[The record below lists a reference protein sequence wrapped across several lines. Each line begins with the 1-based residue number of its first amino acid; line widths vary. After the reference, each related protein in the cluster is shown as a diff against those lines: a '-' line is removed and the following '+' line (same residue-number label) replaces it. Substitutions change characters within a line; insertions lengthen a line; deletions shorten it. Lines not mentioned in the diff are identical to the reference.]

1 MAKYTFELK
10 LKIVHDYLDGKGGS
24 DYLAKKYSIKAP
36 SQVKRWINAYQEFG
50 EEGLVRKRQ
59 KKKYS
64 VQFKLDAIELYLT
77 SELSYREVANTLNM
91 NNPNLIASWMR
102 QFREGGID
110 GLSKTKGCP
119 PILSKKNEP
128 KNKKKSTTK
137 ATSKERERI
146 EELEKR
152 VRSLQIENAFLKELR
167 KLRKQEAQQRRMK
180 QSHESSQASEDR
192 FKLVELLE
200 TLKFPKAIF
209 MYWQKRLDRKNPD
222 QEIEAEM
229 LKVREK
235 HKDYGCLRMTNE
247 LRNRGFS
254 INKKKV
260 QRLIKKLGIKVTT
273 YTRKSRR
280 YNSYRGQVGAVA
292 KNRIHRRFYTSIC
305 HQKITTDTTEF
316 KYHEVDA
323 KGIIRQKKLYLDP
336 FMDMFNSEILSYR
349 ISEKPNA
356 LAVMEGLEESIQT
369 TNDCP
374 YRRTFHSDQGWA
386 YQMKAYRNKL
396 KEYKIFQSMSR
407 KGNCL
412 DNSLMENFFGLL
424 KQEIFHGKVYN
435 CFEELKSAIDS
446 YIYYYNNERIKQKL
460 NWQSPVQFRKT
471 TVTVV

>member
-1 MAKYTFELK
+1 
-10 LKIVHDYLDGKGGS
+10 
-24 DYLAKKYSIKAP
+24 
-36 SQVKRWINAYQEFG
+36 
-50 EEGLVRKRQ
+50 
-59 KKKYS
+59 
-64 VQFKLDAIELYLT
+64 
-77 SELSYREVANTLNM
+77 
-91 NNPNLIASWMR
+91 
-102 QFREGGID
+102 
-110 GLSKTKGCP
+110 
-119 PILSKKNEP
+119 
-128 KNKKKSTTK
+128 
-137 ATSKERERI
+137 
-146 EELEKR
+146 
-152 VRSLQIENAFLKELR
+152 
-167 KLRKQEAQQRRMK
+167 
-180 QSHESSQASEDR
+180 
-192 FKLVELLE
+192 
-200 TLKFPKAIF
+200 

-229 LKVREK
+229 LKIREK

-292 KNRIHRRFYTSIC
+292 QNRIHRRFYTSIC

-356 LAVMEGLEESIQT
+356 LAVMEGLEEAIQT

-446 YIYYYNNERIKQKL
+446 YIYYFNNERIKQKL

-471 TVTVV
+471 TATVV

>member
-1 MAKYTFELK
+1 
-10 LKIVHDYLDGKGGS
+10 
-24 DYLAKKYSIKAP
+24 
-36 SQVKRWINAYQEFG
+36 
-50 EEGLVRKRQ
+50 
-59 KKKYS
+59 
-64 VQFKLDAIELYLT
+64 
-77 SELSYREVANTLNM
+77 
-91 NNPNLIASWMR
+91 
-102 QFREGGID
+102 
-110 GLSKTKGCP
+110 
-119 PILSKKNEP
+119 
-128 KNKKKSTTK
+128 
-137 ATSKERERI
+137 
-146 EELEKR
+146 
-152 VRSLQIENAFLKELR
+152 
-167 KLRKQEAQQRRMK
+167 
-180 QSHESSQASEDR
+180 
-192 FKLVELLE
+192 
-200 TLKFPKAIF
+200 
-209 MYWQKRLDRKNPD
+209 MYWQKRLDRQNPD

-229 LKVREK
+229 LKIREK

-260 QRLIKKLGIKVTT
+260 QRLIKKLGIKVTA

-280 YNSYRGQVGAVA
+280 YNSYRGQVGATA

-356 LAVMEGLEESIQT
+356 LAIMEGLEEAIQI

-424 KQEIFHGKVYN
+424 KQEIFYGKTYN

-460 NWQSPVQFRKT
+460 NWQSLVQFRKT